1 MFLLADLRH
10 ACRSIA
16 RMPVLATVI
25 VLSLAIGIGVNTVV
39 FSWIQSRVLK
49 PIPGVRDSAAVQLVE
64 PNPDGGH
71 YPGASWLEYRDMRE
85 NLRSFESLFA
95 ARMVPVY
102 IGETGAVERLF
113 GLLVSDNYFSSL
125 GVTPAIGRFFRADEV
140 VQPGGPAIAVI
151 SHRLWQTRFA
161 GSPDVVTRALRINGR
176 DVSVIGVAPDEF
188 QGTTMGL
195 QFDAWLPA
203 TQAAWVAS
211 GSREIDDRAIRGYNV
226 MGRLQPSVTRM
237 QAEAELDGLMRQL
250 ARDYP
255 ATNTG
260 VGGEVLPFY
269 DSPRGP
275 QRMLN
280 AALAILQAVMLLV
293 LLAVCGNVANLMLAR
308 GSARQKELA
317 IRLSLGAKRWRV
329 ASLLL
334 TESVLLAVAGAL
346 LGAALAVW
354 GTSAFVLVPLTGLP
368 LRFQTSID
376 AVGLAFAVLLGV
388 GACLLFGAAPALQL
402 ARIDPHL
409 VLRNALKSAG
419 RSRLRQT
426 LMAAQVALAI
436 LVLLVAGMFFRS
448 FLESR
453 ETDPGFRREGTLLV
467 AYDVSGRN
475 AGADVNRQLASRI
488 LDAVRA
494 LPEVE
499 AAAIASAVP
508 LDIHGLPS
516 RVFTVD
522 GHARTDGGFDDALS
536 NVVTPGYLA
545 LMGIPIVSGRDFT
558 SMMDAATP
566 RQVIVNEEFVRRFIR
581 GGEPI
586 GRQLRA
592 RGGNY
597 VIDGVARN
605 STYNAFGEPPAP
617 AIYFSYRDLPQGRG
631 ELHVRPR
638 SGDAIAASGAVIRT
652 LRNLDAELPVFNV
665 RSLEEHVDTNLVFRK
680 VPAQMF
686 SVLGPLLLLLAAIGI
701 YAVVNYAVSLRT
713 REIGVR
719 IALGATVE
727 RVIRT
732 FVLEHLRLVVGGAL
746 FGWLVGLM
754 LATHLGPR
762 QVDVSVFAIVPVVL
776 LGVATLASWIPARR
790 GARVDPAVALR
801 NE

>member
-1 MFLLADLRH
+1 
-10 ACRSIA
+10 
-16 RMPVLATVI
+16 MPVLATVI
-25 VLSLAIGIGVNTVV
+25 VLSLAVGIGVNTVV
-39 FSWIQSRVLK
+39 FSWIQARVLK
-49 PIPGVRDSAAVQLVE
+49 PIPGARDGAAVQLVE
-64 PNPDGGH
+64 PNTEGGH

-102 IGETGAVERLF
+102 IGDTGAVERLF
-113 GLLVSDNYFSSL
+113 GLLVSDDYFPAL
-125 GVTPAIGRFFRADEV
+125 GVTPAIGRFFRPDEAAA
-140 VQPGGPAIAVI
+140 PGGPAIAVI
-151 SHRLWQTRFA
+151 SHRLWQTRFG
-161 GSPDVVTRALRINGR
+161 GSPDVVTRTLRINER
-176 DVSVIGVAPDEF
+176 QVSVIGVAPPEF

-203 TQAAWVAS
+203 TQASIVAN
-211 GSREIDDRAIRGYNV
+211 GSREITDRAVRGYNV
-226 MGRLQPSVTRM
+226 MGRLRPSVTRE
-237 QAEAELDGLMRQL
+237 QAEAELDAFMQQL

-260 VGGEVLPFY
+260 MSGEVLPFY

-308 GSARQKELA
+308 GSARQKEIG
-317 IRLSLGAKRWRV
+317 IRLSLGAKPWRV

-334 TESVLLAVAGAL
+334 TEGLVLAVAGAL
-346 LGAALAVW
+346 LGAALATW
-354 GTSAFVLVPLTGLP
+354 GTKALVVLPLTGLP
-368 LRFQTSID
+368 MRFQTSID
-376 AVGLAFAVLLGV
+376 SQGLAFALVLGI
-388 GACLLFGAAPALQL
+388 GSGLLFGAAPALQL
-402 ARIDPHL
+402 ARTDPHL
-409 VLRNALKSAG
+409 VLRNALRTAG
-419 RSRLRQT
+419 RSRLRRA

-448 FLESR
+448 FIETR
-453 ETDPGFRREGTLLV
+453 GTDPGFRREGTLLA
-467 AYDVSGRN
+467 AYDLSGRD
-475 AGADVNRQLASRI
+475 AGADANRTLASRI
-488 LDAVRA
+488 LDAIRG

-499 AAAIASAVP
+499 AAAIASSVP

-545 LMGIPIVSGRDFT
+545 LMGIPIVSGNDFAPLT
-558 SMMDAATP
+558 DVAAP
-566 RQVIVNEEFVRRFIR
+566 RQVIVNEEFVRRFVSP
-581 GGEPI
+581 GEPI

-592 RGGNY
+592 RGGVY
-597 VIDGVARN
+597 VIVGVART

-617 AIYFSYRDLPQGRG
+617 AIYFSYRDSPQSRG
-631 ELHVRPR
+631 EIHVRPR
-638 SGDAIAASGAVIRT
+638 NGDAVAASGAVTSAVRGI
-652 LRNLDAELPVFNV
+652 DPELPVFNV
-665 RSLEEHVDTNLVFRK
+665 RSLEQHVDTNLILRK

-719 IALGATVE
+719 IALGATAA

-732 FVLEHLRLVVGGAL
+732 FVLEHLRVVLLGAS
-746 FGWLVGLM
+746 FGWLAALM

-762 QVDVSVFAIVPVVL
+762 RVDVSVFAIVPLVL